1 MLNVQCQTD
10 FGSNCLNRDI
20 WSDETI
26 KEIIK
31 ANFIFFQ
38 VRFLKCE
45 LNRNYNNDK
54 YNNFKGLL

>member
-38 VRFLKCE
+38 VKFMKCKI
-45 LNRNYNNDK
+45 NRNYN
-54 YNNFKGLL
+54 